1 MWKPEDHST
10 SVDFVFAQ
18 TNIDTCSCLRVG
30 FGRSIPSAV
39 SGISP
44 NIRFEHPVMVSGFS
58 MHPNV
63 CFPPHILF
71 VFASQHLLSSLPPRF
86 TGDRL
91 FFSSNNSVFKKSD
104 LLFSPPDSA
113 RFELLMSR
121 FSLPPG
127 SFGNSWP
134 QSGPISM
141 HEALHPKLVSLEQL
155 SALEGF
161 VNSACGGFTTPDDVN
176 QASVS

>member
-1 MWKPEDHST
+1 MEARRPLNLCGLC
-10 SVDFVFAQ
+10 FC
-18 TNIDTCSCLRVG
+18 TNKHRHTLLPQGGFWTEYSFSCLWDISEHQVWASRDG
-30 FGRSIPSAV
+30 QWYQYASKCMFPS
-39 SGISP
+39 
-44 NIRFEHPVMVSGFS
+44 
-58 MHPNV
+58 
-63 CFPPHILF
+63 PHLF